1 MTRFRYV
8 ASRSGAAQV
17 AGEIESPTRDEAD
30 RQLRAAGYDSV
41 EIVAADNS
49 QPDVAGPRWTARA
62 TAALVDQVSQL
73 ASDGLSLADG
83 LRAAADESADRGSAR
98 AMRQLAEQLEQGQ
111 TLEDS
116 LRRSSRSL
124 PPYVQGL
131 VLAAARTGRL
141 GTTLHELSE
150 QQRLVRESVMSVWQS
165 VAYPLCV
172 LTISL
177 LLMLILPLLV
187 VPEFKK
193 MFGEMG
199 LKLPAITMA
208 VIAISDI
215 SVWLVHNVVIW
226 LPLLVVGGWIILRV
240 ILPGLLGHGVAR
252 RVLYAAP
259 GIGRLWQWT
268 ATAEFSHLLAV
279 LLEAGLP
286 LPEALR
292 LTGAGLYDAN
302 YQDACRKMSVLAEQ
316 ASSLSGCLDTAPGI
330 PNSLLP
336 LVRWGERTGEVA
348 DSLRTAAAMFIERVR
363 LRSVLLRSIAPPM
376 VFVVVLV
383 VISLSVISLFLPLI
397 SLVTSLS

>member
-8 ASRSGAAQV
+8 ASRSGAARV
-17 AGEIESPTRDEAD
+17 AGEIESPTRDDAE

-41 EIVAADNS
+41 EIFAED
-49 QPDVAGPRWTARA
+49 QPSPDAVDTPWTARA
-62 TAALVDQVSQL
+62 TADVVDRVAQL
-73 ASDGLSLADG
+73 AGDGLSLAAG
-83 LRAAADESADRGSAR
+83 LRAAADESAGRGSAR

-111 TLEDS
+111 SLDEA

-124 PPYVQGL
+124 PPHVQGL

-150 QQRLVRESVMSVWQS
+150 QQRLVREAVMSVWQS

-177 LLMLILPLLV
+177 LLLLILPLLV

-193 MFGEMG
+193 MFGEFG
-199 LKLPAITMA
+199 IHLPAITQA

-215 SVWLVHNVVIW
+215 SIWLVHNVVIW
-226 LPLLVVGGWIILRV
+226 LPLVIIGVWGTMYLV
-240 ILPGLLGHGVAR
+240 LPGLLGRAGAR

-268 ATAEFSHLLAV
+268 ATAEFSNLLAV

-292 LTGAGLYDAN
+292 LTGAGMHDAN
-302 YQDACRKMSVLAEQ
+302 YRDACRRMGDLAEQ
-316 ASSLSGCLDTAPGI
+316 ASPLSGCLDSQSGI
-330 PNSLLP
+330 PTSLLP
-336 LVRWGERTGEVA
+336 LVRWGEKTGEVA

-376 VFVVVLV
+376 VFIVVLV
-383 VISLSVISLFLPLI
+383 VISLSVVSLFLPLI
-397 SLVTSLS
+397 SLVSGLA